1 LKLLILLGGTMK
13 NKENLLIIMFA
24 SAYLSISVFTGVLI
38 LFLLYELY
46 LIKKRQIKLNG
57 YLKLPLFMIITPSIL
72 SSSIYGKP
80 HEIIGS
86 LNQTFFN
93 ITYFAK
99 DLFTPSY
106 QLFKKVNYTI
116 VLFCTVE
123 AIVTTYY
130 YFSGVL
136 KPIWGGEFEIGIIF
150 TLGSLSAF
158 TLFLLEN
165 DKRWKY
171 LFFVLFLVFTFLVFF
186 SGKRNPMIG
195 LIFAYILYFVIIIRI
210 TNVSKKWVYGLIS
223 IFIIITIVGVF
234 YAVEK
239 FPRHKNMIIHLIQG
253 KELTDQ
259 QLNEFS
265 SLRWEIGKKGIEVI
279 KKDIENGN
287 IFPLL
292 IGHGYA
298 AGERLDP
305 PSPVG
310 RSYES
315 IFLISE
321 LINIGLIGLIGIMF
335 LMYRF
340 FKFAITV
347 KLSEFN
353 QIVGLPF
360 LVFPAYFLVGG
371 IFSGMWDAILPLYFL
386 MFGIAEN
393 YYSAIKQG

>member
-1 LKLLILLGGTMK
+1 
-13 NKENLLIIMFA
+13 
-24 SAYLSISVFTGVLI
+24 
-38 LFLLYELY
+38 
-46 LIKKRQIKLNG
+46 
-57 YLKLPLFMIITPSIL
+57 
-72 SSSIYGKP
+72 
-80 HEIIGS
+80 
-86 LNQTFFN
+86 
-93 ITYFAK
+93 
-99 DLFTPSY
+99 
-106 QLFKKVNYTI
+106 
-116 VLFCTVE
+116 
-123 AIVTTYY
+123 
-130 YFSGVL
+130 
-136 KPIWGGEFEIGIIF
+136 
-150 TLGSLSAF
+150 
-158 TLFLLEN
+158 
-165 DKRWKY
+165 
-171 LFFVLFLVFTFLVFF
+171 VFF

-239 FPRHKNMIIHLIQG
+239 FPRHKNMVIHLIQG

-305 PSPVG
+305 SSPAG

>member
-1 LKLLILLGGTMK
+1 MK

-24 SAYLSISVFTGVLI
+24 SAYLSISVFEAVLI
-38 LFLLYELY
+38 LFLLYEIY
-46 LIKKRQIKLNG
+46 LIAKRQIKLNG
-57 YLKLPLFMIITPSIL
+57 HLKLPLFMIITPSIL
-72 SSSIYGKP
+72 SSAIYGKP
-80 HEIIGS
+80 HEIIGA

-106 QLFKKVNYTI
+106 KLFKKVNYTI
-116 VLFCTVE
+116 VLFCSIE
-123 AIVTTYY
+123 AVVTIYNYSKGTE
-130 YFSGVL
+130 
-136 KPIWGGEFEIGIIF
+136 KPIWGGVFEIGIIF
-150 TLGSLSAF
+150 ALGSLSSF
-158 TLFLLEN
+158 TLFLLEK
-165 DKRWKY
+165 DIKRKIIFFM
-171 LFFVLFLVFTFLVFF
+171 LFILFTFLVFVT
-186 SGKRNPMIG
+186 GKRNP
-195 LIFAYILYFVIIIRI
+195 ILGILASYFVYFVILLKMSNI
-210 TNVSKKWVYGLIS
+210 SKKWIYGMIS
-223 IFIIITIVGVF
+223 IFLILSIGGTY
-234 YAVEK
+234 YAVKK
-239 FPRHKNMIIHLIQG
+239 FPKYKLMFEFVFQG
-253 KELTDQ
+253 KELTQ
-259 QLNEFS
+259 ELINEFS
-265 SLRWEIGKKGIEVI
+265 SSRWEIGKKGIEVI
-279 KKDIENGN
+279 KKDIENRN
-287 IFPLL
+287 ILPLL

-305 PSPVG
+305 SSPVG

-321 LINIGLIGLIGIMF
+321 LINLGLIGLIGIIF

-353 QIVGLPF
+353 KIIGLPF

>member
-1 LKLLILLGGTMK
+1 MK
-13 NKENLLIIMFA
+13 NKENWLIIMFA
-24 SAYLSISVFTGVLI
+24 SAYISISAFEAVLI
-38 LFLLYELY
+38 LFLLYEIY
-46 LIKKRQIKLNG
+46 LIAKRQIRLNG

-72 SSSIYGKP
+72 SSAIYGKP
-80 HEIIGS
+80 HEIIGA

-93 ITYFAK
+93 ITYFAR
-99 DLFTPSY
+99 DIFTPSFE
-106 QLFKKVNYTI
+106 LFKKVNYTI
-116 VLFCTVE
+116 VLFCSIE
-123 AIVTTYY
+123 AVVTIYY
-130 YFSGVL
+130 YFNGIL

-165 DKRWKY
+165 EKRWRY
-171 LFFVLFLVFTFLVFF
+171 LFFVLFLAFTFLVFF

-195 LIFAYILYFVIIIRI
+195 LISAYTLYFLIIIKI
-210 TNVSKKWVYGLIS
+210 TNVSKKWICMLIS
-223 IFIIITIVGVF
+223 IFIIITIVGIF

-239 FPRHKNMIIHLIQG
+239 FPRHKNMVINLVQG
-253 KELTDQ
+253 KELTEQ

-265 SLRWEIGKKGIEVI
+265 SARWEIGKKGVEVI
-279 KKDIENGN
+279 KKDVDNGN
-287 IFPLL
+287 ILPLL

-321 LINIGLIGLIGIMF
+321 LINIGLIGLVGIIF

-393 YYSAIKQG
+393 YYSKIKQA

>member
-1 LKLLILLGGTMK
+1 MK
-13 NKENLLIIMFA
+13 NKENWLIIMFA
-24 SAYLSISVFTGVLI
+24 SAYISISAFEAVLI
-38 LFLLYELY
+38 LFLLYEIY
-46 LIKKRQIKLNG
+46 LIAKRQIRLNG

-72 SSSIYGKP
+72 SSAIYGKP
-80 HEIIGS
+80 HEIIGA

-93 ITYFAK
+93 ITYFAR
-99 DLFTPSY
+99 DIFTPSFE
-106 QLFKKVNYTI
+106 LFKKVNYTI
-116 VLFCTVE
+116 VLFCSIE
-123 AIVTTYY
+123 AVVTIYY
-130 YFSGVL
+130 YFNGIL

-165 DKRWKY
+165 EKRWRY
-171 LFFVLFLVFTFLVFF
+171 LFFVLFLAFTFLVFF

-195 LIFAYILYFVIIIRI
+195 LISAYTLYFLIIIKI
-210 TNVSKKWVYGLIS
+210 TNVSKKWICMLIS
-223 IFIIITIVGVF
+223 IFIIITIVGIF

-239 FPRHKNMIIHLIQG
+239 FPRHKNMVINLVQG
-253 KELTDQ
+253 KELTEQ

-265 SLRWEIGKKGIEVI
+265 SARWEIGKKGVEVI
-279 KKDIENGN
+279 KKDVDNGN
-287 IFPLL
+287 ILPLL

-321 LINIGLIGLIGIMF
+321 LINIGLIGLVGIIF

-360 LVFPAYFLVGG
+360 LVFPSYFLVGG

-393 YYSAIKQG
+393 YYIKIKQG